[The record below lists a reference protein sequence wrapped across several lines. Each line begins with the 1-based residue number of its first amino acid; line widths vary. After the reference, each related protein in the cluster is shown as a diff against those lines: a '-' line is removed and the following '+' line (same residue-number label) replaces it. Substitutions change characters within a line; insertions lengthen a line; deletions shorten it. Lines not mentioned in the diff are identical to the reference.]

1 MTVTTKS
8 ILVALFLFFGQ
19 VNGQPKK
26 PTKPTKPVKPVKPA
40 PVPVPV
46 PAPVP
51 VAVPAPAP
59 VPVSSVAYAQVSST
73 KNQTNAAIGTGAAL
87 TCDSIDALSGIGFT
101 SGGSQFT
108 INTAGAYFLIAAIQ
122 VGFGGGCAST
132 VATYT
137 ADYWVAVNGVA
148 VANSNVRLVAA
159 STATDVIVT
168 QGVYIFNK
176 SDKVTIVGSGKC
188 SISMALNPGGSE
200 PFIPSIITTM
210 YKID

>member
-1 MTVTTKS
+1 MTFTTKS

-26 PTKPTKPVKPVKPA
+26 PVK
-40 PVPVPV
+40 
-46 PAPVP
+46 
-51 VAVPAPAP
+51 PAPAP
-59 VPVSSVAYAQVSST
+59 VAAPVAAPVSSVAYAQVSST

-101 SGGSQFT
+101 SGGTQFT

-132 VATYT
+132 VTSYT

-148 VANSNVRLVAA
+148 VSNSNVRLVAP
-159 STATDVIVT
+159 STSTDVIVT

-176 SDKVTIVGSGKC
+176 GDKVTIVGSGKC
-188 SISMALNPGGSE
+188 SISVVINPGGSE
-200 PFIPSIITTM
+200 PLIPSIIATL